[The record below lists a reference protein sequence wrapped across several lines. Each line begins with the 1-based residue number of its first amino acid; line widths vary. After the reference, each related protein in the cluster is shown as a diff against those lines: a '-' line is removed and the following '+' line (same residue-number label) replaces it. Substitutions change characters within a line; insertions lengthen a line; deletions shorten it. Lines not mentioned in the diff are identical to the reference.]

1 MVTETRPTPEVGN
14 HTGSAS
20 HRHGLIGAILDIAV
34 RFRWAVIVLTVFAA
48 IYGAMNLLRLPIDAV
63 PDITN
68 TQVQINTSASALSP
82 SQVETQVT
90 FPIET
95 GLAGIEGLEMTR
107 SISRNGFSQV
117 TAIFEEG
124 TDIYFARQQVNERL
138 APIGASL
145 PEGAEPTMGPIS
157 TGLGEVLM
165 YTIEYEYPGGRDA
178 PKGGRTGWQPDG
190 SFITERG
197 ERLDTEV
204 AKAAYLRTVQDWVV
218 APLMRSIDGVA
229 GVDSI
234 GGYEKQFLV
243 QPDPARLTGYGL
255 SFDTLIDALE
265 AANLAEGA
273 NFVDRAGEALLVRVD
288 ARLGGTQ
295 DIEQAVVATR
305 EGVPI
310 RIGDVASVRIGGDL
324 RTGAASLNG
333 EEAVVGTVLMRSGE
347 NSRTVAAASAERLEE
362 VRASLPAGVVAEI
375 VYNRSSL
382 VDATI
387 ATVEKNLLEG
397 ALLVIAVLFLMLGN
411 IRAAIIAA
419 LVIPVSMLMA
429 AVGMN
434 RLGVSGN
441 LMSLGALDFGLI
453 VDGAVIIVENSVAR
467 LAARQHHEGRLL
479 SLGERL
485 TETRLAAQEMIRPTV
500 YGQAIILLVY
510 APLLTFTG
518 VEGKTFSPMAITVML
533 ALASAF
539 VLSLTFVPAMI
550 AVLLNRKLTEKD
562 VKPVRIAKERYG
574 PALRRAIAR
583 PWPVIGAGA
592 GMFAVAALMFT
603 FLGSE
608 FTPQLD
614 ERDIAVQSL
623 RIPST
628 SLERSLAMQRQV
640 EDKLEAFPQV
650 ELVFSRTG
658 TAEVASDPMPPN
670 ASDAYVI
677 LKPREEWPD
686 PDLSKDELVA
696 EMEESLSGL
705 VGNLYEFSQPIE
717 LRFNELIAGV
727 RGDVAVKL
735 YGDDLTAL
743 TRSAGEVA
751 GVLRGVEGAA
761 DVKVQQ
767 VTGFPT
773 LDIAFDRPTIARYGL
788 TVEEVAQSV
797 AIALGGRPAG
807 LVFEG
812 DRRFDVV
819 VRLADATRDDFDQ
832 LGALPIVLENGVT
845 VPLRTLA
852 DFQVVDG
859 LAEVRREQGRRLVIV
874 SANVRERDLGS
885 FVEEARAG
893 VSENVNLP
901 AASFIEWGG
910 QYQNLQAAQARL
922 GLVVPVCFAL
932 VLLLLFMA
940 LGGWVPALAVFSAIP
955 MALAGGVFAL
965 ALRGMPFSVS
975 AAVGFIALSGVAVLN
990 GLVMMTAIR
999 QRLDKGMSLDDA
1011 ICDGALA
1018 RLRPVLMTALV
1029 ASLGF
1034 VPMAIATGTGAEV
1047 QRPLATVVIGGLI
1060 TATALTLFVLPAIA
1074 RLVLRENGQDVG
1086 WREKWRAMLR
1096 LNLTRDERR
1105 EYPTGE
1111 I

>member
-1 MVTETRPTPEVGN
+1 MAIDQT
-14 HTGSAS
+14 SS
-20 HRHGLIGAILDIAV
+20 HSDENSHHHGLIGMILDVAV
-34 RFRWAVIVLTVFAA
+34 RFRWAIIVLTIFAA
-48 IYGAMNLLRLPIDAV
+48 IYGAFNLLRLPIDAV

-68 TQVQINTSASALSP
+68 TQVQINTSAAALSP

-165 YTIEYEYPGGRDA
+165 YTIEYEHPGG
-178 PKGGRTGWQPDG
+178 KGATTGGQTGWQRDG

-197 ERLDTEV
+197 DRLESEV

-234 GGYEKQFLV
+234 GGFEKQFLV

-255 SFDTLIDALE
+255 SFDSLINALE
-265 AANLAEGA
+265 AANLAAGA
-273 NFVDRAGEALLVRVD
+273 NFVDRADEALLVRVD
-288 ARLGGTQ
+288 ARLGGIA
-295 DIEQAVVATR
+295 DIEEAVVATR

-310 RIGDVASVRIGGDL
+310 RIGDVANVEIGGDL

-347 NSRTVAAASAERLEE
+347 NSRTVSAQAADRLEE
-362 VRASLPAGVVAEI
+362 VRASLPDGVVAEI

-387 ATVEKNLLEG
+387 ATVEKNLVEG
-397 ALLVIAVLFLMLGN
+397 ALLVIAVLFLLLGN

-419 LVIPVSMLMA
+419 LVIPISMLMA
-429 AVGMN
+429 AIGMN

-467 LAARQHHEGRLL
+467 LATRQHREGRLL

-485 TETRLAAQEMIRPTV
+485 TETRLAAQEMIKPTV

-550 AVLLNRKLTEKD
+550 AVLLNKKLTEKE
-562 VKPVRIAKERYG
+562 VKPIRMAKDRYG
-574 PALRRAIAR
+574 PAIRKTIAR

-592 GMFAVAALMFT
+592 GLFAVAAIMFG

-628 SLERSLAMQRQV
+628 SLERSLAMQRRV
-640 EDKLEAFPQV
+640 EDRLEEFPQV

-686 PDLSKDELVA
+686 PDLPKDELVG
-696 EMEESLSGL
+696 EMESALGGL

-743 TRSAGEVA
+743 TEAAGDVA

-788 TVEEVAQSV
+788 TVEDVAQSV

-852 DFQVVDG
+852 DFEVVDG

-885 FVEEARAG
+885 FVEEAQEG
-893 VSENVNLP
+893 VSAQVDLP
-901 AASFIEWGG
+901 PASFIEWGG
-910 QYQNLQAAQARL
+910 QYQNLQEAQARL
-922 GLVVPVCFAL
+922 AIVVPICFAV
-932 VLLLLFMA
+932 VLLLLYMA

-965 ALRGMPFSVS
+965 VLRGMPFSVS

-999 QRLDKGMSLDDA
+999 QRLESGMPLDDA
-1011 ICDGALA
+1011 IADGALA

-1034 VPMAIATGTGAEV
+1034 VPMALATGTGAEV

-1074 RLVLRENGQDVG
+1074 RLVLHSSDDERS
-1086 WREKWRAMLR
+1086 WREKWWDRLR
-1096 LNLTRDERR
+1096 RNVTSDEER
-1105 EYPTGE
+1105 ELKD
-1111 I
+1111 IA

>member
-1 MVTETRPTPEVGN
+1 MAIDQTSSHSDE
-14 HTGSAS
+14 GS
-20 HRHGLIGAILDIAV
+20 HHHGLIGMILDVAV
-34 RFRWAVIVLTVFAA
+34 RFRWAIIVLTIFAA
-48 IYGAMNLLRLPIDAV
+48 IYGAFNLLRLPIDAV

-68 TQVQINTSASALSP
+68 TQVQINTSAAALSP

-165 YTIEYEYPGGRDA
+165 YTIEYEHPGG
-178 PKGGRTGWQPDG
+178 KGATTGGQTGWQRDG

-197 ERLDTEV
+197 DRLESEV

-234 GGYEKQFLV
+234 GGFEKQFLV

-255 SFDTLIDALE
+255 SFDSLINALE
-265 AANLAEGA
+265 AANLAAGA
-273 NFVDRAGEALLVRVD
+273 NFVDRADEALLVRVD
-288 ARLGGTQ
+288 ARLGGIA
-295 DIEQAVVATR
+295 DIEEAVVATR

-310 RIGDVASVRIGGDL
+310 RIGDVANVEIGGDL

-347 NSRTVAAASAERLEE
+347 NSRTVSAQAADRLEE
-362 VRASLPAGVVAEI
+362 VRASLPDGVVAEI

-387 ATVEKNLLEG
+387 ATVEKNLVEG
-397 ALLVIAVLFLMLGN
+397 ALLVIAVLFLLLGN

-419 LVIPVSMLMA
+419 LVIPISMLMA
-429 AVGMN
+429 AIGMN

-467 LAARQHHEGRLL
+467 LATRQHREGRLL

-485 TETRLAAQEMIRPTV
+485 TETRLAAQEMIKPTV

-550 AVLLNRKLTEKD
+550 AVLLNKKLTEKE
-562 VKPVRIAKERYG
+562 VKPIRMAKDRYG
-574 PALRRAIAR
+574 PAIRKTIAR

-592 GMFAVAALMFT
+592 GLFAVAAIMFG

-628 SLERSLAMQRQV
+628 SLERSLAMQRRV
-640 EDKLEAFPQV
+640 EDRLEEFPQV

-686 PDLSKDELVA
+686 PDLPKDELVG
-696 EMEESLSGL
+696 EMESALGGL

-743 TRSAGEVA
+743 TEAAGDVA
-751 GVLRGVEGAA
+751 GVLRAVEGAA

-788 TVEEVAQSV
+788 TVEDVAQSV

-852 DFQVVDG
+852 DFEVVDG

-885 FVEEARAG
+885 FVEEAQEG
-893 VSENVNLP
+893 VSAQVDLP
-901 AASFIEWGG
+901 PASFIEWGG
-910 QYQNLQAAQARL
+910 QYQNLQEAQARL
-922 GLVVPVCFAL
+922 AIVVPICFAV
-932 VLLLLFMA
+932 VLLLLYMA

-965 ALRGMPFSVS
+965 VLRGMPFSVS

-999 QRLDKGMSLDDA
+999 QRLESGMPLDEA
-1011 ICDGALA
+1011 IADGALA

-1034 VPMAIATGTGAEV
+1034 VPMALATGTGAEV

-1074 RLVLRENGQDVG
+1074 RLVLHRSDDGRS
-1086 WREKWRAMLR
+1086 WREKWWDRPR
-1096 LNLTRDERR
+1096 RNVTSDE
-1105 EYPTGE
+1105 EAE
-1111 I
+1111 LKDIA

>member
-1 MVTETRPTPEVGN
+1 MAIDQTTASSPMSSDEG
-14 HTGSAS
+14 S
-20 HRHGLIGAILDIAV
+20 HRHGPIGVILDVAV
-34 RFRWAVIVLTVFAA
+34 RFRWAIIVLTVFAA
-48 IYGAMNLLRLPIDAV
+48 IYGAFNLVRLPIDAV

-68 TQVQINTSASALSP
+68 TQVQINTSAAALSP

-124 TDIYFARQQVNERL
+124 TDLYFARQQVNERL

-165 YTIEYEYPGGRDA
+165 YTIEYEHPGGKGA
-178 PKGGRTGWQPDG
+178 TTGGRTGWQSDG

-197 ERLDTEV
+197 DRLESEV

-234 GGYEKQFLV
+234 GGFEKQFLV

-255 SFDTLIDALE
+255 SFDSLIDALE
-265 AANLAEGA
+265 AANLAAGA
-273 NFVDRAGEALLVRVD
+273 NFVDRADEALLVRVD
-288 ARLGGTQ
+288 ARLGSIA
-295 DIEQAVVATR
+295 DIEEAVIATR

-310 RIGDVASVRIGGDL
+310 RIGDVADVEIGGDL

-333 EEAVVGTVLMRSGE
+333 EEAVVGTVLMRAGE
-347 NSRTVAAASAERLEE
+347 NSRTVAAGAAERLDE
-362 VRASLPAGVVAEI
+362 VRASLPDGVVAEI

-387 ATVEKNLLEG
+387 STVEKNLLEG
-397 ALLVIAVLFLMLGN
+397 ALLVIAVLFVLLGN
-411 IRAAIIAA
+411 IRAAIITA

-467 LAARQHHEGRLL
+467 LAARQHREGRLL
-479 SLGERL
+479 TLGERL
-485 TETRLAAQEMIRPTV
+485 TETRLAAQEMIKPTV
-500 YGQAIILLVY
+500 YGQAIIFLVF

-518 VEGKTFSPMAITVML
+518 VEGKTFSPMAITMML

-550 AVLLNRKLTEKD
+550 AVLLNKKLTEKE
-562 VKPVRIAKERYG
+562 VKPIRWTKERYG
-574 PALRRAIAR
+574 PAVRKAIAR
-583 PWPVIGAGA
+583 PWPMIGAGVGIFTA
-592 GMFAVAALMFT
+592 AVFVFG

-628 SLERSLAMQRQV
+628 SLERSLAMQRRV
-640 EDKLEAFPQV
+640 EDRLEEFPQV
-650 ELVFSRTG
+650 DLVFSRTG

-677 LKPREEWPD
+677 LKPRDEWPD
-686 PDLSKDELVA
+686 PDLSKDELVE
-696 EMEESLSGL
+696 EMETALGGL
-705 VGNLYEFSQPIE
+705 IGNLYEFSQPIE

-743 TRSAGEVA
+743 TETAGEVA

-819 VRLADATRDDFDQ
+819 VRLEDATRDDFDQ
-832 LGALPIVLENGVT
+832 LGALPIVLDNGVT

-885 FVEEARAG
+885 FVEEAQEG
-893 VSENVNLP
+893 VSTEVDLP
-901 AASFIEWGG
+901 PASFIEWGG

-922 GLVVPVCFAL
+922 AIVVPVCFAL

-965 ALRGMPFSVS
+965 ALRGLPFSVS

-999 QRLDKGMSLDDA
+999 QRLDSGMPLDEA
-1011 ICDGALA
+1011 IADGALA

-1074 RLVLRENGQDVG
+1074 RLVLHRSDDERS
-1086 WREKWRAMLR
+1086 WREKWWDRLR
-1096 LNLTRDERR
+1096 RNVTRDEQR
-1105 EYPTGE
+1105 ELGE
-1111 I
+1111 IT

>member
-1 MVTETRPTPEVGN
+1 MAIDQTTASSPMSSDEG
-14 HTGSAS
+14 S
-20 HRHGLIGAILDIAV
+20 HRHGPIGVILDVAV
-34 RFRWAVIVLTVFAA
+34 RFRWAIIVLTVFAA
-48 IYGAMNLLRLPIDAV
+48 IYGAFNLVRLPIDAV

-68 TQVQINTSASALSP
+68 TQVQLNTSAAALSP

-124 TDIYFARQQVNERL
+124 TDLYFARQQVNERL

-165 YTIEYEYPGGRDA
+165 YTIEYEHPGGKGA
-178 PKGGRTGWQPDG
+178 TTGGRTGWQSDG

-197 ERLDTEV
+197 DRLESEV

-234 GGYEKQFLV
+234 GGFEKQFLV

-255 SFDTLIDALE
+255 SFDSLIDALE
-265 AANLAEGA
+265 AANLAAGA
-273 NFVDRAGEALLVRVD
+273 NFVDRADEALLVRVD
-288 ARLGGTQ
+288 ARLGSIA
-295 DIEQAVVATR
+295 DIEEAVIATR

-310 RIGDVASVRIGGDL
+310 RIGDVADVEIGGDL

-333 EEAVVGTVLMRSGE
+333 EEAVVGTVLMRAGE
-347 NSRTVAAASAERLEE
+347 NSRTVAAGAAERLEE
-362 VRASLPAGVVAEI
+362 VRASLPDGVVAEI

-387 ATVEKNLLEG
+387 STVEKNLLEG
-397 ALLVIAVLFLMLGN
+397 ALLVIAVLFLLLGN
-411 IRAAIIAA
+411 IRAAIITA

-467 LAARQHHEGRLL
+467 LAARQHREGRLL
-479 SLGERL
+479 TLGERL
-485 TETRLAAQEMIRPTV
+485 TETRLAAQEMIKPTV
-500 YGQAIILLVY
+500 YGQAIIFLVF

-518 VEGKTFSPMAITVML
+518 VEGKTFSPMAITMML

-550 AVLLNRKLTEKD
+550 AVLLNKKLTEKE
-562 VKPVRIAKERYG
+562 VKPIRWAKERYG
-574 PALRRAIAR
+574 PAVRKVIAR
-583 PWPVIGAGA
+583 PWPMIGAGV
-592 GMFAVAALMFT
+592 GLFTVAVFVFG

-628 SLERSLAMQRQV
+628 SLERSLAMQRRV
-640 EDKLEAFPQV
+640 EDRLEEFPQV
-650 ELVFSRTG
+650 DLVFSRTG

-677 LKPREEWPD
+677 LKPRDEWPD
-686 PDLSKDELVA
+686 PDLPKDELVG
-696 EMEESLSGL
+696 EMESALGGL
-705 VGNLYEFSQPIE
+705 IGNLYEFSQPIE

-743 TRSAGEVA
+743 TEAAGEVA
-751 GVLRGVEGAA
+751 GVLGGVEGAA

-819 VRLADATRDDFDQ
+819 VRLEDATRDDFDQ

-885 FVEEARAG
+885 FVEEAQEGVAAG
-893 VSENVNLP
+893 VDMP
-901 AASFIEWGG
+901 PASFIEWGG

-922 GLVVPVCFAL
+922 AIVVPVCFAL

-965 ALRGMPFSVS
+965 ALRGLPFSVS

-999 QRLDKGMSLDDA
+999 QRLDSGMPLDEA
-1011 ICDGALA
+1011 IADGALA

-1074 RLVLRENGQDVG
+1074 RLVLDDGKEKRSWRQRWWDRLRRNVTPEERKELRDV
-1086 WREKWRAMLR
+1086 
-1096 LNLTRDERR
+1096 T
-1105 EYPTGE
+1105 
-1111 I
+1111 

>member
-1 MVTETRPTPEVGN
+1 MSSDEG
-14 HTGSAS
+14 S
-20 HRHGLIGAILDIAV
+20 HRHGPIGVILDIAV
-34 RFRWAVIVLTVFAA
+34 RFRWAIIVLTVFAA
-48 IYGAMNLLRLPIDAV
+48 IYGAFNLVRLPIDAV

-68 TQVQINTSASALSP
+68 TQVQINTSAAALSP

-124 TDIYFARQQVNERL
+124 TDLYFARQQVNERL

-165 YTIEYEYPGGRDA
+165 YTIEYEYPGGRGA
-178 PKGGRTGWQPDG
+178 STGGRTGWQSDG

-197 ERLDTEV
+197 DRLESEV

-234 GGYEKQFLV
+234 GGFEKQFLV

-255 SFDTLIDALE
+255 SFDSLIDALE
-265 AANLAEGA
+265 AANLAAGA
-273 NFVDRAGEALLVRVD
+273 NFVDRADEALLVRVD
-288 ARLGGTQ
+288 ARLGSIA
-295 DIEQAVVATR
+295 DIEEAVIATR

-310 RIGDVASVRIGGDL
+310 RIGDVADVEIGGDL

-333 EEAVVGTVLMRSGE
+333 EEAVVGTVLMRAGE
-347 NSRTVAAASAERLEE
+347 NSRTVAAGAAERLEE
-362 VRASLPAGVVAEI
+362 VRASLPDGVVAEI
-375 VYNRSSL
+375 VYNRSAL

-387 ATVEKNLLEG
+387 STVEKNLLEG
-397 ALLVIAVLFLMLGN
+397 ALLVIAVLFLLLGN
-411 IRAAIIAA
+411 IRAAIITA

-429 AVGMN
+429 AIGMN

-467 LAARQHHEGRLL
+467 LSARQHREGRLL
-479 SLGERL
+479 TLGERL
-485 TETRLAAQEMIRPTV
+485 TETRLAAQEMIKPTV
-500 YGQAIILLVY
+500 YGQAIIFLVF

-518 VEGKTFSPMAITVML
+518 VEGKTFSPMAITMML

-550 AVLLNRKLTEKD
+550 AVLLNKKLTEKE
-562 VKPVRIAKERYG
+562 VKPIRMAKERYG
-574 PALRRAIAR
+574 PAVRKAIAR
-583 PWPVIGAGA
+583 PWPMIGTGV
-592 GMFAVAALMFT
+592 GIFAVAAVMFT

-614 ERDIAVQSL
+614 ERDLAVQSL

-628 SLERSLAMQRQV
+628 SLERSVAMQRKV
-640 EDKLEAFPQV
+640 EDRLEEFPQV

-677 LKPREEWPD
+677 LKPRDEWPD
-686 PDLSKDELVA
+686 PDLPKDELVG
-696 EMEESLSGL
+696 EMESALGGL
-705 VGNLYEFSQPIE
+705 IGNLYEFSQPIE

-743 TRSAGEVA
+743 TEAAGEVA

-819 VRLADATRDDFDQ
+819 VRLEDATRDDFDQ

-885 FVEEARAG
+885 FVEEAQEGVAAG
-893 VSENVNLP
+893 VDMP
-901 AASFIEWGG
+901 PASFIEWGG

-922 GLVVPVCFAL
+922 AIVVPVCFAL

-940 LGGWVPALAVFSAIP
+940 LGGWVSALAVFSAIP

-965 ALRGMPFSVS
+965 ALRGLPFSVS

-999 QRLDKGMSLDDA
+999 QRLDSGMPLDEA
-1011 ICDGALA
+1011 IADGALA

-1074 RLVLRENGQDVG
+1074 RLVLHRSDDERS
-1086 WREKWRAMLR
+1086 WREKWWDRLR
-1096 LNLTRDERR
+1096 RNVTRDEQR
-1105 EYPTGE
+1105 ELGE
-1111 I
+1111 IT

>member
-1 MVTETRPTPEVGN
+1 MAIDQTSSHSDE
-14 HTGSAS
+14 GS
-20 HRHGLIGAILDIAV
+20 HHHGLIGMILDVAV
-34 RFRWAVIVLTVFAA
+34 RFRWAIIVLTIFAA
-48 IYGAMNLLRLPIDAV
+48 IYGAFNLLRLPIDAV

-68 TQVQINTSASALSP
+68 TQVQINTSAAALSP

-165 YTIEYEYPGGRDA
+165 YTIEYEHPGG
-178 PKGGRTGWQPDG
+178 KGATTGGQTGWQRDG

-197 ERLDTEV
+197 DRLESEV

-234 GGYEKQFLV
+234 GGFEKQFLV

-255 SFDTLIDALE
+255 SFDSLINALE
-265 AANLAEGA
+265 AANLAAGA
-273 NFVDRAGEALLVRVD
+273 NFVDRADEALLVRVD
-288 ARLGGTQ
+288 ARLGGIA
-295 DIEQAVVATR
+295 DIEEAVVATR

-310 RIGDVASVRIGGDL
+310 RIGDVANVEIGGDL

-333 EEAVVGTVLMRSGE
+333 DEAVVGTVLMRSGE
-347 NSRTVAAASAERLEE
+347 NSRTVSAQAADRLEE
-362 VRASLPAGVVAEI
+362 VRASLPDGVVAEI

-387 ATVEKNLLEG
+387 ATVEKNLVEG
-397 ALLVIAVLFLMLGN
+397 ALLVIAVLFLLLGN

-419 LVIPVSMLMA
+419 LVIPISMLMA
-429 AVGMN
+429 AIGMN

-467 LAARQHHEGRLL
+467 LAARQHREGRLL

-485 TETRLAAQEMIRPTV
+485 TETRLAAQEMIKPTV

-550 AVLLNRKLTEKD
+550 AVLLNKKLTEKE
-562 VKPVRIAKERYG
+562 VKPIRMAKGRYG
-574 PALRRAIAR
+574 PAIRKTIAR

-592 GMFAVAALMFT
+592 GLFAVAAIMFG

-628 SLERSLAMQRQV
+628 SLERSLAMQRRV
-640 EDKLEAFPQV
+640 EDRLEEFPQV

-686 PDLSKDELVA
+686 PDLPKDELVG
-696 EMEESLSGL
+696 EMESALGGL

-743 TRSAGEVA
+743 TEAAGDVA
-751 GVLRGVEGAA
+751 GVLRAVEGAA

-788 TVEEVAQSV
+788 TVEDVAQSV

-852 DFQVVDG
+852 DFEVVDG

-885 FVEEARAG
+885 FVEEAQEG
-893 VSENVNLP
+893 VSAQVDLP
-901 AASFIEWGG
+901 PASFIEWGG
-910 QYQNLQAAQARL
+910 QYQNLQEAQARL
-922 GLVVPVCFAL
+922 AIVVPICFAV
-932 VLLLLFMA
+932 VLLLLYMA

-965 ALRGMPFSVS
+965 VLRGMPFSVS

-999 QRLDKGMSLDDA
+999 QRLESGMPLDEA
-1011 ICDGALA
+1011 IADGALA

-1034 VPMAIATGTGAEV
+1034 VPMALATGTGAEV

-1074 RLVLRENGQDVG
+1074 RLVLHRSDDGRS
-1086 WREKWRAMLR
+1086 WREKWWDRPR
-1096 LNLTRDERR
+1096 RNVTSDE
-1105 EYPTGE
+1105 EAE
-1111 I
+1111 LKDIA

>member
-1 MVTETRPTPEVGN
+1 MAIDQTTASSPMSSDEG
-14 HTGSAS
+14 S
-20 HRHGLIGAILDIAV
+20 HRHGPIGVILDVAV
-34 RFRWAVIVLTVFAA
+34 RFRWAIIVLTVFAA
-48 IYGAMNLLRLPIDAV
+48 IYGAFNLVRLPIDAV

-68 TQVQINTSASALSP
+68 TQVQINTSAAALSP

-124 TDIYFARQQVNERL
+124 TDLYFARQQVNERL

-165 YTIEYEYPGGRDA
+165 YTIEYEHPGGKGA
-178 PKGGRTGWQPDG
+178 TTGGRTGWQSDG

-197 ERLDTEV
+197 DRLESEV

-234 GGYEKQFLV
+234 GGFEKQFLV

-255 SFDTLIDALE
+255 SFDSLIDALE
-265 AANLAEGA
+265 AANLAAGA
-273 NFVDRAGEALLVRVD
+273 NFVDRADEALLVRVD
-288 ARLGGTQ
+288 ARLGSIA
-295 DIEQAVVATR
+295 DIEEAVIATR

-310 RIGDVASVRIGGDL
+310 RIGDVADVEIGGDL

-333 EEAVVGTVLMRSGE
+333 EEAVVGTVLMRAGE
-347 NSRTVAAASAERLEE
+347 NSRTVAAGAAERLDE
-362 VRASLPAGVVAEI
+362 VRASLPDGVVAEI

-387 ATVEKNLLEG
+387 STVEKNLLEG
-397 ALLVIAVLFLMLGN
+397 ALLVIAVLFLLLGN
-411 IRAAIIAA
+411 IRAAIITA

-467 LAARQHHEGRLL
+467 LAARQHREGRLL
-479 SLGERL
+479 TLGERL
-485 TETRLAAQEMIRPTV
+485 TETRLAAQEMIKPTV
-500 YGQAIILLVY
+500 YGQAIIFLVF

-518 VEGKTFSPMAITVML
+518 VEGKTFSPMAITMML

-550 AVLLNRKLTEKD
+550 AVLLNKKLTEKE
-562 VKPVRIAKERYG
+562 VKPIRWTKERYG
-574 PALRRAIAR
+574 PAVRKAIAR
-583 PWPVIGAGA
+583 PWPMIGAGV
-592 GMFAVAALMFT
+592 GLFTVAVFVFG

-628 SLERSLAMQRQV
+628 SLERSLAMQRRV
-640 EDKLEAFPQV
+640 EDRLEEFPQV
-650 ELVFSRTG
+650 DLVFSRTG

-677 LKPREEWPD
+677 LKPRDEWPD
-686 PDLSKDELVA
+686 PDLPKDELVG
-696 EMEESLSGL
+696 EMESALGGL
-705 VGNLYEFSQPIE
+705 IGNLYEFSQPIE

-743 TRSAGEVA
+743 TESAGQVA
-751 GVLRGVEGAA
+751 SVLRGVEGAA

-773 LDIAFDRPTIARYGL
+773 MDIAFDRPTIARYGL
-788 TVEEVAQSV
+788 TVEDVAQSV

-819 VRLADATRDDFDQ
+819 VRLEDATRDDFDQ

-885 FVEEARAG
+885 FVEEAQEG
-893 VSENVNLP
+893 VSAQVDMP
-901 AASFIEWGG
+901 PASFIEWGG

-922 GLVVPVCFAL
+922 AIVVPVCFAL

-965 ALRGMPFSVS
+965 ALRGLPFSVS

-999 QRLDKGMSLDDA
+999 QRLDSGMPLDEA
-1011 ICDGALA
+1011 VADGALA

-1074 RLVLRENGQDVG
+1074 RLVLDDGKEKRSWRQRWWDRLRRNVTPEERKELRDV
-1086 WREKWRAMLR
+1086 
-1096 LNLTRDERR
+1096 T
-1105 EYPTGE
+1105 
-1111 I
+1111 

>member
-1 MVTETRPTPEVGN
+1 MAIDQT
-14 HTGSAS
+14 SS
-20 HRHGLIGAILDIAV
+20 HSDENSHHHGLIGMILDVAV
-34 RFRWAVIVLTVFAA
+34 RFRWAIIVLTIFAA
-48 IYGAMNLLRLPIDAV
+48 IYGAFNLLRLPIDAV

-68 TQVQINTSASALSP
+68 TQVQINTSAAALSP

-165 YTIEYEYPGGRDA
+165 YTIEYEHPGGKGA
-178 PKGGRTGWQPDG
+178 TTGGRTGWQRDG

-197 ERLDTEV
+197 DRLESEV

-234 GGYEKQFLV
+234 GGFEKQFLV

-255 SFDTLIDALE
+255 SFDSLINALE
-265 AANLAEGA
+265 AANLAAGA
-273 NFVDRAGEALLVRVD
+273 NFVDRADEALLVRVD
-288 ARLGGTQ
+288 ARLGGIA
-295 DIEQAVVATR
+295 DIEEAVVATR

-310 RIGDVASVRIGGDL
+310 RIGDVANVEIGGDL

-347 NSRTVAAASAERLEE
+347 NSRTVSAQAADRLEE
-362 VRASLPAGVVAEI
+362 VRASLPDGVVAEI

-387 ATVEKNLLEG
+387 ATVEKNLVEG
-397 ALLVIAVLFLMLGN
+397 ALLVIAVLFLLLGN

-419 LVIPVSMLMA
+419 LVIPISMLMA
-429 AVGMN
+429 AIGMN

-467 LAARQHHEGRLL
+467 LATRQHREGRLL

-485 TETRLAAQEMIRPTV
+485 TETRLAAQEMIKATV

-550 AVLLNRKLTEKD
+550 AVLLNKKLTEKE
-562 VKPVRIAKERYG
+562 VKPIRMAKDRYG
-574 PALRRAIAR
+574 PAIRKTIAR

-592 GMFAVAALMFT
+592 GLFAVAAIMFG

-628 SLERSLAMQRQV
+628 SLERSLAMQRRV
-640 EDKLEAFPQV
+640 EDRLEEFPQV

-686 PDLSKDELVA
+686 PDLPKDELVG
-696 EMEESLSGL
+696 EMESALGGL

-743 TRSAGEVA
+743 TEAAGDVA

-788 TVEEVAQSV
+788 TVEDVAQSV

-852 DFQVVDG
+852 DFEVVDG

-885 FVEEARAG
+885 FVEEAQEG
-893 VSENVNLP
+893 VSAQVDLP
-901 AASFIEWGG
+901 PASFIEWGG
-910 QYQNLQAAQARL
+910 QYQNLQEAQARL
-922 GLVVPVCFAL
+922 AIVVPICFAV
-932 VLLLLFMA
+932 VLLLLYMA

-965 ALRGMPFSVS
+965 VLRGMPFSVS

-999 QRLDKGMSLDDA
+999 QRLESGMPLDDA
-1011 ICDGALA
+1011 IADGALA

-1034 VPMAIATGTGAEV
+1034 VPMALATGTGAEV

-1060 TATALTLFVLPAIA
+1060 TATALTLFVLPVIA
-1074 RLVLRENGQDVG
+1074 RLVLHSSDDERS
-1086 WREKWRAMLR
+1086 WREKWWDRLR
-1096 LNLTRDERR
+1096 RNVTSDEER
-1105 EYPTGE
+1105 ELKD
-1111 I
+1111 IA

>member
-1 MVTETRPTPEVGN
+1 MAIDQTSSHSDE
-14 HTGSAS
+14 GS
-20 HRHGLIGAILDIAV
+20 HHHGLIGMILDVAV
-34 RFRWAVIVLTVFAA
+34 RFRWAIIVLTIFAA
-48 IYGAMNLLRLPIDAV
+48 IYGAFNLLRLPIDAV

-68 TQVQINTSASALSP
+68 TQVQINTSAAALSP

-165 YTIEYEYPGGRDA
+165 YTIEYEHPGG
-178 PKGGRTGWQPDG
+178 KGATTGGQTGWQRDG

-197 ERLDTEV
+197 DRLESEV

-234 GGYEKQFLV
+234 GGFEKQFLV

-255 SFDTLIDALE
+255 SFDSLINALE
-265 AANLAEGA
+265 AANLAAGA
-273 NFVDRAGEALLVRVD
+273 NFVDRADEALLVRVD
-288 ARLGGTQ
+288 ARLGGIA
-295 DIEQAVVATR
+295 DIEEAVVATR

-310 RIGDVASVRIGGDL
+310 RIGDVANVEIGGDL

-333 EEAVVGTVLMRSGE
+333 EEAVVGNVLMRSGE
-347 NSRTVAAASAERLEE
+347 NSRTVSAQAADRLEE
-362 VRASLPAGVVAEI
+362 VRASLPDGVVAEI

-387 ATVEKNLLEG
+387 ATVEKNLVEG
-397 ALLVIAVLFLMLGN
+397 ALLVIAVLFLLLGN

-419 LVIPVSMLMA
+419 LVIPISMLMA
-429 AVGMN
+429 AIGMN

-467 LAARQHHEGRLL
+467 LAARQHREGRLL

-485 TETRLAAQEMIRPTV
+485 TETRLAAQEMIKPTV

-550 AVLLNRKLTEKD
+550 AVLLNKKLTEKE
-562 VKPVRIAKERYG
+562 VKPIRMAKGRYG
-574 PALRRAIAR
+574 PAIRKTIAR

-592 GMFAVAALMFT
+592 GLFAVAAIMFG

-628 SLERSLAMQRQV
+628 SLERSLAMQRRV
-640 EDKLEAFPQV
+640 EDRLEEFPQV

-686 PDLSKDELVA
+686 PDLPKDELVG
-696 EMEESLSGL
+696 EMESALGGL
-705 VGNLYEFSQPIE
+705 VGSLYEFSQPIE

-743 TRSAGEVA
+743 TEAAGDVA

-788 TVEEVAQSV
+788 TVEDVAQSV

-852 DFQVVDG
+852 DFEVVDG

-885 FVEEARAG
+885 FVEEAQEG
-893 VSENVNLP
+893 VSAQVDLP
-901 AASFIEWGG
+901 PASFIEWGG
-910 QYQNLQAAQARL
+910 QYQNLQEAQARL
-922 GLVVPVCFAL
+922 AIVVPLCFAV
-932 VLLLLFMA
+932 VLLLLYMA

-965 ALRGMPFSVS
+965 VLRGMPFSVS

-999 QRLDKGMSLDDA
+999 QRLESGMPLDEA
-1011 ICDGALA
+1011 IADGALA

-1034 VPMAIATGTGAEV
+1034 VPMALATGTGAEV

-1074 RLVLRENGQDVG
+1074 RLVLHRSDDGRS
-1086 WREKWRAMLR
+1086 WREKWWDRPR
-1096 LNLTRDERR
+1096 RNVTSDE
-1105 EYPTGE
+1105 EAE
-1111 I
+1111 LKDIA

>member
-1 MVTETRPTPEVGN
+1 MAIDQT
-14 HTGSAS
+14 SS
-20 HRHGLIGAILDIAV
+20 HSDENSHHHGLIGMILDVAV
-34 RFRWAVIVLTVFAA
+34 RFRWAIIVLTIFAA
-48 IYGAMNLLRLPIDAV
+48 IYGAFNLLRLPIDAV

-68 TQVQINTSASALSP
+68 TQVQINTSAAALSP

-165 YTIEYEYPGGRDA
+165 YTIEYEHPGG
-178 PKGGRTGWQPDG
+178 KGATTGGQTGWQRDG

-197 ERLDTEV
+197 DRLESEV

-234 GGYEKQFLV
+234 GGFEKQFLV

-255 SFDTLIDALE
+255 SFDSLINALE
-265 AANLAEGA
+265 AANLAAGA
-273 NFVDRAGEALLVRVD
+273 NFVDRADEALLVRVD
-288 ARLGGTQ
+288 ARLGGIA
-295 DIEQAVVATR
+295 DIEEAVVATR

-310 RIGDVASVRIGGDL
+310 RIGDVANVEIGGDL

-333 EEAVVGTVLMRSGE
+333 DEAVVGTVLMRSGE
-347 NSRTVAAASAERLEE
+347 NSRTVSAQAADRLEE
-362 VRASLPAGVVAEI
+362 VRASLPDGVVAEI

-387 ATVEKNLLEG
+387 ATVEKNLVEG
-397 ALLVIAVLFLMLGN
+397 ALLVIAVLFLLLGN

-419 LVIPVSMLMA
+419 LVIPISMLMA
-429 AVGMN
+429 AIGMN

-467 LAARQHHEGRLL
+467 LAARQHREGRLL

-485 TETRLAAQEMIRPTV
+485 TETRLAAQEMIKPTV

-550 AVLLNRKLTEKD
+550 AVLLNKKLTEKE
-562 VKPVRIAKERYG
+562 VKPIRMAKDRYG
-574 PALRRAIAR
+574 PAIRKTIAR

-592 GMFAVAALMFT
+592 GLFAVAAIMFG

-628 SLERSLAMQRQV
+628 SLERSLAMQRRV
-640 EDKLEAFPQV
+640 EDRLEEFPQV

-686 PDLSKDELVA
+686 PDLPKDELVG
-696 EMEESLSGL
+696 EMESALGGL

-743 TRSAGEVA
+743 TEAAGDVA
-751 GVLRGVEGAA
+751 GVLRAVEGAA

-788 TVEEVAQSV
+788 TVEDVAQSV

-852 DFQVVDG
+852 DFEVVDG

-885 FVEEARAG
+885 FVEEAQEG
-893 VSENVNLP
+893 VSAQVDLP
-901 AASFIEWGG
+901 PASFIEWGG
-910 QYQNLQAAQARL
+910 QYQNLQEAQARL
-922 GLVVPVCFAL
+922 AIVVPICFAV
-932 VLLLLFMA
+932 VLLLLYMA

-965 ALRGMPFSVS
+965 VLRGMPFSVS

-999 QRLDKGMSLDDA
+999 QRLESGMPLDEA
-1011 ICDGALA
+1011 IADGALA

-1034 VPMAIATGTGAEV
+1034 VPMALATGTGAEV

-1074 RLVLRENGQDVG
+1074 RLVLHRSDDGRS
-1086 WREKWRAMLR
+1086 WREKWWDRPR
-1096 LNLTRDERR
+1096 RNVTSDE
-1105 EYPTGE
+1105 EAE
-1111 I
+1111 LKDIA

>member
-1 MVTETRPTPEVGN
+1 MAIDQT
-14 HTGSAS
+14 SS
-20 HRHGLIGAILDIAV
+20 HSDENSHHHGLIGMILDVAV
-34 RFRWAVIVLTVFAA
+34 RFRWAIIVLTIFAA
-48 IYGAMNLLRLPIDAV
+48 IYGAFNLLRLPIDAV

-68 TQVQINTSASALSP
+68 TQVQINTSAAALSP

-165 YTIEYEYPGGRDA
+165 YTIEYEHPGGKGA
-178 PKGGRTGWQPDG
+178 TTGGRTGWQRDG

-197 ERLDTEV
+197 DRLESEV

-234 GGYEKQFLV
+234 GGFEKQFLV

-255 SFDTLIDALE
+255 SFDSLINALE
-265 AANLAEGA
+265 AANLAAGA
-273 NFVDRAGEALLVRVD
+273 NFVDRADEALLVRVD
-288 ARLGGTQ
+288 ARLGGIA
-295 DIEQAVVATR
+295 DIEEAVVATR

-310 RIGDVASVRIGGDL
+310 RIGDVANVEIGGDL

-333 EEAVVGTVLMRSGE
+333 DEAVVGTVLMRSGE
-347 NSRTVAAASAERLEE
+347 NSRTVSAQAADRLEE
-362 VRASLPAGVVAEI
+362 VRASLPDGVVAEI

-387 ATVEKNLLEG
+387 ATVEKNLVEG
-397 ALLVIAVLFLMLGN
+397 ALLVIAVLFLLLGN

-419 LVIPVSMLMA
+419 LVIPISMLMA
-429 AVGMN
+429 AIGMN

-467 LAARQHHEGRLL
+467 LATRQHREGRLL

-485 TETRLAAQEMIRPTV
+485 TETRLAAQEMIKPTV

-550 AVLLNRKLTEKD
+550 AVLLNKKLTEKE
-562 VKPVRIAKERYG
+562 VKPIRMAKDRYG
-574 PALRRAIAR
+574 PAIRKTIAR

-592 GMFAVAALMFT
+592 GLFAVAAIMFG

-628 SLERSLAMQRQV
+628 SLERSLAMQRRV
-640 EDKLEAFPQV
+640 EDRLEEFPQV

-686 PDLSKDELVA
+686 PDLPKDELVG
-696 EMEESLSGL
+696 EMESALGGL

-743 TRSAGEVA
+743 TEAAGDVA

-788 TVEEVAQSV
+788 TVEDVAQSV

-852 DFQVVDG
+852 DFEVVDG

-885 FVEEARAG
+885 FVEEAQEG
-893 VSENVNLP
+893 VSAQVDLP
-901 AASFIEWGG
+901 PASFIEWGG
-910 QYQNLQAAQARL
+910 QYQNLQEAQARL
-922 GLVVPVCFAL
+922 AIVVPICFAV
-932 VLLLLFMA
+932 VLLLLYMA

-965 ALRGMPFSVS
+965 VLRGMPFSVS

-999 QRLDKGMSLDDA
+999 HRLESGMPLDDA
-1011 ICDGALA
+1011 IADGALA

-1034 VPMAIATGTGAEV
+1034 VPMALATGTGAEV

-1074 RLVLRENGQDVG
+1074 RLVLHSSDDERS
-1086 WREKWRAMLR
+1086 WREKWWDRLR
-1096 LNLTRDERR
+1096 RNVTSDEER
-1105 EYPTGE
+1105 ELKD
-1111 I
+1111 IA

>member
-1 MVTETRPTPEVGN
+1 MAIDQTTASSPMSSDEG
-14 HTGSAS
+14 S
-20 HRHGLIGAILDIAV
+20 HRHGPIGVILDIAV
-34 RFRWAVIVLTVFAA
+34 RFRWAIIVLTVFAA
-48 IYGAMNLLRLPIDAV
+48 IYGAFNLVRLPIDAV

-68 TQVQINTSASALSP
+68 TQVQINTSAAALSP

-124 TDIYFARQQVNERL
+124 TDLYFARQQVNERL

-165 YTIEYEYPGGRDA
+165 YTIEYEYPGGRGA
-178 PKGGRTGWQPDG
+178 STGGRTGWQSDG

-197 ERLDTEV
+197 DRLESEV

-234 GGYEKQFLV
+234 GGFEKQFLV

-255 SFDTLIDALE
+255 SFDSLIDALE
-265 AANLAEGA
+265 AANLAAGA
-273 NFVDRAGEALLVRVD
+273 NFVDRADEALLVRVD
-288 ARLGGTQ
+288 ARLGSIA
-295 DIEQAVVATR
+295 DIEEAVIATR

-310 RIGDVASVRIGGDL
+310 RIGDVADVEIGGDL

-333 EEAVVGTVLMRSGE
+333 EEAVVGTVLMRAGE
-347 NSRTVAAASAERLEE
+347 NSRTVAAGAAERLEE
-362 VRASLPAGVVAEI
+362 VRASLPDGVVAEI

-387 ATVEKNLLEG
+387 STVEKNLLEG
-397 ALLVIAVLFLMLGN
+397 ALLVIAVLFLLLGN
-411 IRAAIIAA
+411 IRAAIITA

-467 LAARQHHEGRLL
+467 LSARQHREGRLL
-479 SLGERL
+479 TLGERL
-485 TETRLAAQEMIRPTV
+485 TETRLAAQEMIKPTV
-500 YGQAIILLVY
+500 YGQAIIFLVF

-518 VEGKTFSPMAITVML
+518 VEGKTFSPMAITMML

-550 AVLLNRKLTEKD
+550 AVLLNKKLTEKE
-562 VKPVRIAKERYG
+562 VKPIRMAKERYS
-574 PALRRAIAR
+574 PAVRKAIAR
-583 PWPVIGAGA
+583 PWPMIGTGV
-592 GMFAVAALMFT
+592 GIFAVAAVMFT

-628 SLERSLAMQRQV
+628 SLERSVAMQRKV
-640 EDKLEAFPQV
+640 EDRLEEFPQV

-677 LKPREEWPD
+677 LKPRDEWPD
-686 PDLSKDELVA
+686 PDLPKDELVG
-696 EMEESLSGL
+696 EMESALGGL
-705 VGNLYEFSQPIE
+705 IGNLYEFSQPIE

-743 TRSAGEVA
+743 TEAAGEVA

-819 VRLADATRDDFDQ
+819 VRLEDATRDDFDQ

-885 FVEEARAG
+885 FVEEAQEG
-893 VSENVNLP
+893 VSTEVDLP
-901 AASFIEWGG
+901 PASFIEWGG

-922 GLVVPVCFAL
+922 AIVVPVCFAL

-965 ALRGMPFSVS
+965 ALRGLPFSVS

-999 QRLDKGMSLDDA
+999 QRLDSGMPLDEA
-1011 ICDGALA
+1011 IADGALA

-1074 RLVLRENGQDVG
+1074 RLVLHRSDDERS
-1086 WREKWRAMLR
+1086 WREKWWDRLR
-1096 LNLTRDERR
+1096 RNVTRDEQR
-1105 EYPTGE
+1105 ELGE
-1111 I
+1111 IT

>member
-1 MVTETRPTPEVGN
+1 MAIDQT
-14 HTGSAS
+14 SS
-20 HRHGLIGAILDIAV
+20 HSDENSHHHGLIGMILDVAV
-34 RFRWAVIVLTVFAA
+34 RFRWAIIVLTIFAA
-48 IYGAMNLLRLPIDAV
+48 IYGAFNLLRLPIDAV

-68 TQVQINTSASALSP
+68 TQVQINTSAAALSP

-165 YTIEYEYPGGRDA
+165 YTIEYEHPGGKGA
-178 PKGGRTGWQPDG
+178 TTGGRTGWQRDG

-197 ERLDTEV
+197 DRLESEV

-234 GGYEKQFLV
+234 GGFEKQFLV

-255 SFDTLIDALE
+255 SFDSLINALE
-265 AANLAEGA
+265 AANLAAGA
-273 NFVDRAGEALLVRVD
+273 NFVDRADEALLVRVD
-288 ARLGGTQ
+288 ARLGGIA
-295 DIEQAVVATR
+295 DIEEAVVATR

-310 RIGDVASVRIGGDL
+310 RIGDVANVEIGGDL

-333 EEAVVGTVLMRSGE
+333 DEAVVGTVLMRSGE
-347 NSRTVAAASAERLEE
+347 NSRTVSAQAADRLEE
-362 VRASLPAGVVAEI
+362 VRASLPDGVVAEI

-387 ATVEKNLLEG
+387 ATVEKNLVEG
-397 ALLVIAVLFLMLGN
+397 ALLVIAVLFLLLGN

-419 LVIPVSMLMA
+419 LVIPISMLMA
-429 AVGMN
+429 AIGMN
-434 RLGVSGN
+434 RRGVSGN

-467 LAARQHHEGRLL
+467 LAARQHREGRLL

-485 TETRLAAQEMIRPTV
+485 TETRLAAQEMIKPTV

-550 AVLLNRKLTEKD
+550 AVLLNKKLTEKE
-562 VKPVRIAKERYG
+562 VKPIRMAKGRYG
-574 PALRRAIAR
+574 PAIRKTIAR

-592 GMFAVAALMFT
+592 GLFAVAAIMFG

-628 SLERSLAMQRQV
+628 SLERSLAMQRRV
-640 EDKLEAFPQV
+640 EDRLEEFPQV

-686 PDLSKDELVA
+686 PDLPKDELVG
-696 EMEESLSGL
+696 EMESALGGL

-743 TRSAGEVA
+743 TEAAGDVA

-788 TVEEVAQSV
+788 TVEDVAQSV

-852 DFQVVDG
+852 DFEVVDG

-885 FVEEARAG
+885 FVEEAQEG
-893 VSENVNLP
+893 VSAQVDLP
-901 AASFIEWGG
+901 PASFIEWGG
-910 QYQNLQAAQARL
+910 QYQNLQEAQARL
-922 GLVVPVCFAL
+922 AIVVPICFAV
-932 VLLLLFMA
+932 VLLLLYMA

-965 ALRGMPFSVS
+965 VLRGMPFSVS

-999 QRLDKGMSLDDA
+999 QRLESGMPLDDA
-1011 ICDGALA
+1011 IADGALA

-1034 VPMAIATGTGAEV
+1034 VPMALATGTGAEV

-1074 RLVLRENGQDVG
+1074 RLVLHSSDDERS
-1086 WREKWRAMLR
+1086 WREKWWDRLR
-1096 LNLTRDERR
+1096 RNVTSDEER
-1105 EYPTGE
+1105 ELKD
-1111 I
+1111 IA

>member
-1 MVTETRPTPEVGN
+1 MAIDQT
-14 HTGSAS
+14 SS
-20 HRHGLIGAILDIAV
+20 HSDENSHHHGLIGMILDVAV
-34 RFRWAVIVLTVFAA
+34 RFRWAIIVLTIFAA
-48 IYGAMNLLRLPIDAV
+48 IYGAFNLLRLPIDAV

-68 TQVQINTSASALSP
+68 TQVQINTSAAALSP

-165 YTIEYEYPGGRDA
+165 YTIEYEHPGGKGA
-178 PKGGRTGWQPDG
+178 TTGGRTGWQRDG

-197 ERLDTEV
+197 DRLESEV

-234 GGYEKQFLV
+234 GGFEKQFLV

-255 SFDTLIDALE
+255 SFDSLINALE
-265 AANLAEGA
+265 AANLAAGA
-273 NFVDRAGEALLVRVD
+273 NFVDRADEALLVRVD
-288 ARLGGTQ
+288 ARLGGIA
-295 DIEQAVVATR
+295 DIEEAVVATR

-310 RIGDVASVRIGGDL
+310 RIGDVANVEIGGDL

-347 NSRTVAAASAERLEE
+347 NSRTVSAQAADRLEE
-362 VRASLPAGVVAEI
+362 VRASLPDGVVAEI

-387 ATVEKNLLEG
+387 ATVEKNLVEG
-397 ALLVIAVLFLMLGN
+397 ALLVIAVLFLLLGN

-419 LVIPVSMLMA
+419 LVIPISMLMA
-429 AVGMN
+429 AIGMN

-467 LAARQHHEGRLL
+467 LATRQHREGRLL

-485 TETRLAAQEMIRPTV
+485 TETRLAAQEMIKATV

-550 AVLLNRKLTEKD
+550 AVLLNKKLTEKE
-562 VKPVRIAKERYG
+562 VKPIRMAKGRYG
-574 PALRRAIAR
+574 PAIRKTIAR

-592 GMFAVAALMFT
+592 GLFAVAAIMFG

-628 SLERSLAMQRQV
+628 SLERSLAMQRRV
-640 EDKLEAFPQV
+640 EDRLEEFPQV

-686 PDLSKDELVA
+686 PDLPKDELVG
-696 EMEESLSGL
+696 EMESALGGL

-743 TRSAGEVA
+743 TEAAGDVA

-788 TVEEVAQSV
+788 TVEDVAQSV

-852 DFQVVDG
+852 DFEVVDG

-885 FVEEARAG
+885 FVEEAQEG
-893 VSENVNLP
+893 VSAQVDLP
-901 AASFIEWGG
+901 PASFIEWGG
-910 QYQNLQAAQARL
+910 QYQNLQEAQARL
-922 GLVVPVCFAL
+922 AIVVPICFAV
-932 VLLLLFMA
+932 VLLLLYMA

-965 ALRGMPFSVS
+965 VLRGMPFSVS

-999 QRLDKGMSLDDA
+999 QRLESGMPLDEA
-1011 ICDGALA
+1011 IADGALA

-1034 VPMAIATGTGAEV
+1034 VPMALATGTGAEV

-1074 RLVLRENGQDVG
+1074 RLVLHRSDDGRS
-1086 WREKWRAMLR
+1086 WREKWWDRPR
-1096 LNLTRDERR
+1096 RNVTSDE
-1105 EYPTGE
+1105 EAE
-1111 I
+1111 LKDIA

>member
-1 MVTETRPTPEVGN
+1 MGTETQSET
-14 HTGSAS
+14 AS
-20 HRHGLIGAILDIAV
+20 HRHGLIGAILDMAV
-34 RFRWAVIVLTVFAA
+34 RLRWAVIVLTAFAA
-48 IYGAMNLLRLPIDAV
+48 IYGSMNLLRLPIDAV

-68 TQVQINTSASALSP
+68 TQVQINTSAPALSP

-95 GLAGIEGLEMTR
+95 GLAGIDGLEMTR

-138 APIGASL
+138 APIGAAL

-165 YTIEYEYPGGRDA
+165 YTIEYEHPAGRGA
-178 PKGGRTGWQPDG
+178 TTGGRTGWQSDG

-204 AKAAYLRTVQDWVV
+204 AKATYLRTVQDWVV

-255 SFDTLIDALE
+255 SFNSMIEALE
-265 AANLAEGA
+265 AANVAEGA

-310 RIGDVASVRIGGDL
+310 RIRDVASVRIGGDL

-347 NSRTVAAASAERLEE
+347 NSRTVAAASAERLDE

-387 ATVEKNLLEG
+387 ATVEANLVEG

-419 LVIPVSMLMA
+419 LVIPISMLMA

-434 RLGVSGN
+434 KLGVSGN

-467 LAARQHHEGRLL
+467 LAARQHGEGRLL

-485 TETRLAAQEMIRPTV
+485 TETRAAAQEMIKPTV

-550 AVLLNRKLTEKD
+550 AVLLNRKLTEREA
-562 VKPVRIAKERYG
+562 KPVRVVKERYG
-574 PALRRAIAR
+574 PAVRRAIAR

-592 GMFAVAALMFT
+592 GLFAAAAIVFT

-628 SLERSLAMQRQV
+628 SLERSVAMQRQV
-640 EDKLEAFPQV
+640 ENRLESFPQV

-696 EMEESLSGL
+696 QMEESLSGL

-735 YGDDLTAL
+735 YGDDLNAL
-743 TRSAGEVA
+743 TRSAGDVA
-751 GVLRGVEGAA
+751 EVLRGVEGAA

-773 LDIAFDRPTIARYGL
+773 LDIAFDRPMIARYGL
-788 TVEEVAQSV
+788 TVEDVAQSV

-819 VRLADATRDDFDQ
+819 VRLEHSARNDFDQ
-832 LGALPIVLENGVT
+832 LGALPIVLDGGVT

-893 VSENVNLP
+893 VSASVELP
-901 AASFIEWGG
+901 PATFIEWGG
-910 QYQNLQAAQARL
+910 QYQNLQAAQERL
-922 GLVVPVCFAL
+922 ALVVPVCFAL

-955 MALAGGVFAL
+955 MALTGGVFAL

-999 QRLDKGMSLDDA
+999 QRLARGMALDHA
-1011 ICDGALA
+1011 IADGALA

-1034 VPMAIATGTGAEV
+1034 VPMALATGTGAEV

-1074 RLVLRENGQDVG
+1074 RLVLRQSG
-1086 WREKWRAMLR
+1086 
-1096 LNLTRDERR
+1096 DEAR
-1105 EYPTGE
+1105 
-1111 I
+1111 

>member
-1 MVTETRPTPEVGN
+1 MAIDRTTASSPMSSDEG
-14 HTGSAS
+14 S
-20 HRHGLIGAILDIAV
+20 HRHGPIGVILDVAV
-34 RFRWAVIVLTVFAA
+34 RFRWAIIVLTVFAA
-48 IYGAMNLLRLPIDAV
+48 IYGAFNLVRLPIDAV

-68 TQVQINTSASALSP
+68 TQVQINTSAAALSP

-124 TDIYFARQQVNERL
+124 TDLYFARQQVNERL

-165 YTIEYEYPGGRDA
+165 YTIEYEHPGGKGA
-178 PKGGRTGWQPDG
+178 TTGGRTGWQSDG

-197 ERLDTEV
+197 DRLESEV

-234 GGYEKQFLV
+234 GGFEKQFLV

-255 SFDTLIDALE
+255 SFDSLIDALE
-265 AANLAEGA
+265 AANLAAGA
-273 NFVDRAGEALLVRVD
+273 NFVDRADEALLVRVD
-288 ARLGGTQ
+288 ARLGSIA
-295 DIEQAVVATR
+295 DIEEAVIATR

-310 RIGDVASVRIGGDL
+310 RIGDVADVEIGGDL

-333 EEAVVGTVLMRSGE
+333 EEAVVGTVLMRAGE
-347 NSRTVAAASAERLEE
+347 NSRTVAAGAAERLEE
-362 VRASLPAGVVAEI
+362 VRASLPDGVVAEI

-387 ATVEKNLLEG
+387 STVEKNLLEG
-397 ALLVIAVLFLMLGN
+397 ALLVIAVLFLLLGN
-411 IRAAIIAA
+411 IRAAIITA

-467 LAARQHHEGRLL
+467 LAARQHREGRLL
-479 SLGERL
+479 TLGERL
-485 TETRLAAQEMIRPTV
+485 TETRLAAQEMIKPTV
-500 YGQAIILLVY
+500 YGQAIIFLVF

-518 VEGKTFSPMAITVML
+518 VEGKTFSPMAITMML

-550 AVLLNRKLTEKD
+550 AVLLNKKLTEKE
-562 VKPVRIAKERYG
+562 VKPIRWTKERYG
-574 PALRRAIAR
+574 PAVRKAIAR
-583 PWPVIGAGA
+583 PWPMIGAGV
-592 GMFAVAALMFT
+592 GLFTVAVFVFG

-628 SLERSLAMQRQV
+628 SLERSLAMQRRV
-640 EDKLEAFPQV
+640 EDRLEEFPQV
-650 ELVFSRTG
+650 DLVFSRTG

-677 LKPREEWPD
+677 LKPRDEWPD
-686 PDLSKDELVA
+686 PDLPKDELVG
-696 EMEESLSGL
+696 EMESALGGL
-705 VGNLYEFSQPIE
+705 IGNLYEFSQPIE

-743 TRSAGEVA
+743 TEAAGEVA

-819 VRLADATRDDFDQ
+819 VRLEDATRDDFDQ

-885 FVEEARAG
+885 FVEEAQERVSTG
-893 VSENVNLP
+893 VDMP
-901 AASFIEWGG
+901 PASFIEWGG
-910 QYQNLQAAQARL
+910 QYQNLQEAQARL
-922 GLVVPVCFAL
+922 TIVVPIAFAL

-965 ALRGMPFSVS
+965 ALRGLPFSVS

-999 QRLDKGMSLDDA
+999 QRLDSGMSLDEA
-1011 ICDGALA
+1011 IADGALA

-1074 RLVLRENGQDVG
+1074 RLVLDDGKEKRSWRQRWWDRLRRNVTPEERKELRDV
-1086 WREKWRAMLR
+1086 
-1096 LNLTRDERR
+1096 T
-1105 EYPTGE
+1105 
-1111 I
+1111 

>member
-1 MVTETRPTPEVGN
+1 M
-14 HTGSAS
+14 
-20 HRHGLIGAILDIAV
+20 IGMILDVAV
-34 RFRWAVIVLTVFAA
+34 RFRWAMIVLTVGAA
-48 IYGAMNLLRLPIDAV
+48 IWGTMNLLKLPIDAV

-68 TQVQINTSASALSP
+68 VQVQINTEAPALSP
-82 SQVETQVT
+82 AQVETQVT
-90 FPIET
+90 YPIET
-95 GLAGIEGLEMTR
+95 GLAGIEGLDFTR

-124 TDIYFARQQVNERL
+124 TDLYFARQQVNERL
-138 APIGASL
+138 APLTAAL
-145 PEGAEPTMGPIS
+145 PEGAEPIMGPIS

-165 YTIEYEYPGGRDA
+165 YTIEYEHPGGNGA
-178 PKGGRTGWQPDG
+178 PVGGTTGWQADG
-190 SFITERG
+190 SFVTERG
-197 ERLDTEV
+197 DRLDSDV
-204 AKAAYLRTVQDWVV
+204 AKAAYLRTVQDWIV
-218 APLMRSIDGVA
+218 APLMRSTPGVA

-234 GGYEKQFLV
+234 GGFEKKYLV
-243 QPDPARLTGYGL
+243 QPDPSRLTGYGL
-255 SFDTLIDALE
+255 SFDDLINALE

-273 NFVDRAGEALLVRVD
+273 NFVDRAGEALLARVD
-288 ARLGGTQ
+288 ARLGSIE

-310 RIGDVASVRIGGDL
+310 RIVDVATVSIGGEL

-333 EEAVVGTVLMRSGE
+333 DEAVVGTVLMRAGE
-347 NSRTVAAASAERLEE
+347 NSRTVSAQAAERLEE
-362 VRASLPAGVVAEI
+362 VRASLPDGVEAEI

-387 ATVEKNLLEG
+387 ATVEKNLVEG
-397 ALLVIAVLFLMLGN
+397 ALLVIVVLFLLLGN

-419 LVIPVSMLMA
+419 LVIPISMLMA
-429 AVGMN
+429 AIGMN

-467 LAARQHHEGRLL
+467 LAARQHSERRLL
-479 SLGERL
+479 TLGERL
-485 TETRLAAQEMIRPTV
+485 TETRLAAQEMIKPTV

-550 AVLLNRKLTEKD
+550 AVLLNKKLTEKE
-562 VKPVRIAKERYG
+562 VKPVRLAKERYG

-583 PWPVIGAGA
+583 PWPVIGVGA
-592 GMFAVAALMFT
+592 GLFAVAAFMFS

-614 ERDIAVQSL
+614 ERDLAVQAL

-628 SLERSLAMQRQV
+628 PLERSLEMQRKV
-640 EDKLEAFPQV
+640 ENRLEQFPQV
-650 ELVFSRTG
+650 ALVFSRTG
-658 TAEVASDPMPPN
+658 TAEVATDPMPPN

-677 LKPREEWPD
+677 LKPRDEWPD
-686 PDLSKDELVA
+686 PGLSKDDLVA
-696 EMEESLSGL
+696 EMESALGTL
-705 VGNLYEFSQPIE
+705 VGNAYEFSQPIE

-727 RGDVAVKL
+727 RGDLAVKL
-735 YGDDLTAL
+735 YGDDLTAM
-743 TRSAGEVA
+743 TGAANEVA
-751 GVLRGVEGAA
+751 GVLQGIEGAA

-788 TVEEVAQSV
+788 TVEDVAQSV

-819 VRLADATRDDFDQ
+819 VRLSNAARDDFDQ
-832 LGALPIVLENGVT
+832 LGALPILLPGGST
-845 VPLRTLA
+845 IPLRSVA
-852 DFQVVDG
+852 EFRVVDG

-885 FVEEARAG
+885 FVEDAQAQVGDRVE
-893 VSENVNLP
+893 LP
-901 AASFIEWGG
+901 PASFIEWGG
-910 QYQNLQAAQARL
+910 QYQNLQAAKERL
-922 GLVVPVCFAL
+922 SIVVPICFTV

-940 LGGWVPALAVFSAIP
+940 LGGWIPALSVFSAIP

-999 QRLDKGMSLDDA
+999 QRLDAGLALDDA
-1011 ICDGALA
+1011 ICEGALA

-1034 VPMAIATGTGAEV
+1034 VPMAIATGTGSEV

-1074 RLVLRENGQDVG
+1074 RLVLHTDEDKRS
-1086 WREKWRAMLR
+1086 WREKWWDRIR
-1096 LNLTRDERR
+1096 RNLTRTERR
-1105 EYPTGE
+1105 EWSE
-1111 I
+1111 IT

>member
-1 MVTETRPTPEVGN
+1 MAIDQT
-14 HTGSAS
+14 SS
-20 HRHGLIGAILDIAV
+20 HSDENSHHHGLIGMILDVAV
-34 RFRWAVIVLTVFAA
+34 RFRWAIIVLTIFAA
-48 IYGAMNLLRLPIDAV
+48 IYGAFNLLRLPIDAV

-68 TQVQINTSASALSP
+68 TQVQINTSAAALSP

-165 YTIEYEYPGGRDA
+165 YTIEYEHPGGKGA
-178 PKGGRTGWQPDG
+178 TTGGRTGWQRDG

-197 ERLDTEV
+197 DRLESEV

-234 GGYEKQFLV
+234 GGFEKQFLV

-255 SFDTLIDALE
+255 SFDSLINALE
-265 AANLAEGA
+265 AANLAAGA
-273 NFVDRAGEALLVRVD
+273 NFVDRADEALLVRVD
-288 ARLGGTQ
+288 ARLGGIA
-295 DIEQAVVATR
+295 DIEEAVVATR

-310 RIGDVASVRIGGDL
+310 RIGDVANVEIGGDL

-333 EEAVVGTVLMRSGE
+333 DEAVVGTVLMRSGE
-347 NSRTVAAASAERLEE
+347 NSRTVSAQAADRLEE
-362 VRASLPAGVVAEI
+362 VRASLPDGVVAEI

-387 ATVEKNLLEG
+387 ATVEKNLVEG
-397 ALLVIAVLFLMLGN
+397 ALLVIAVLFLLLGN

-419 LVIPVSMLMA
+419 LVIPISMLMA
-429 AVGMN
+429 AIGMN

-467 LAARQHHEGRLL
+467 LATRQHREGRLL

-485 TETRLAAQEMIRPTV
+485 TETRLAAQEMIKPTV

-550 AVLLNRKLTEKD
+550 AVLLNKKLTEKE
-562 VKPVRIAKERYG
+562 VKPIRMAKDRYG
-574 PALRRAIAR
+574 PAIRKTIAR

-592 GMFAVAALMFT
+592 GLFAVAAIMFG

-628 SLERSLAMQRQV
+628 SLERSLAMQRRV
-640 EDKLEAFPQV
+640 EDRLEEFPQV

-686 PDLSKDELVA
+686 PDLPKDELVG
-696 EMEESLSGL
+696 EMESALGGL

-743 TRSAGEVA
+743 TEAAGDVA

-788 TVEEVAQSV
+788 TVEDVAQSV

-852 DFQVVDG
+852 DFEVVDG

-885 FVEEARAG
+885 FVEEAQEG
-893 VSENVNLP
+893 VSAQVDLP
-901 AASFIEWGG
+901 PASFIEWGG
-910 QYQNLQAAQARL
+910 QYQNLQEAQARL
-922 GLVVPVCFAL
+922 AIVVPICFAV
-932 VLLLLFMA
+932 VLLLLYMA

-965 ALRGMPFSVS
+965 VLRGMPFSVS

-999 QRLDKGMSLDDA
+999 QRLESGMPLDDA
-1011 ICDGALA
+1011 IADDALA

-1034 VPMAIATGTGAEV
+1034 VPMALATGTGAEV

-1074 RLVLRENGQDVG
+1074 RLVLHSSDDERS
-1086 WREKWRAMLR
+1086 WREKWWDRLR
-1096 LNLTRDERR
+1096 RNVTSDEER
-1105 EYPTGE
+1105 ELKD
-1111 I
+1111 IA

>member
-1 MVTETRPTPEVGN
+1 MAID
-14 HTGSAS
+14 HTAPSATDS
-20 HRHGLIGAILDIAV
+20 SGEEGHRHGLIGIVLDIAV
-34 RFRWAVIVLTVFAA
+34 RFRWAIIVLTAFAA
-48 IYGAMNLLRLPIDAV
+48 IYGAFNLLRLPIDAV

-68 TQVQINTSASALSP
+68 TQVQINTSAPALSP

-124 TDIYFARQQVNERL
+124 TDLYFARQQVNERL
-138 APIGASL
+138 SPIGASL

-165 YTIEYEYPGGRDA
+165 YTIEYEHPGGRGA
-178 PKGGRTGWQPDG
+178 STGGQIGWQPDG

-197 ERLDTEV
+197 DRLESEV

-234 GGYEKQFLV
+234 GGFEKQFVV

-255 SFDTLIDALE
+255 SFNSLIDALE
-265 AANLAEGA
+265 AANLAAGA
-273 NFVDRAGEALLVRVD
+273 NFVDRADEALLVRVD
-288 ARLGGTQ
+288 ARLGSIA
-295 DIEQAVVATR
+295 DIEEAVIATR

-310 RIGDVASVRIGGDL
+310 RIGDVADVEIGGDL

-333 EEAVVGTVLMRSGE
+333 EEAVVGTVLMRAGE
-347 NSRTVAAASAERLEE
+347 NSRTVAAGAADRLEE
-362 VRASLPAGVVAEI
+362 VRASLPEGIVAEI

-397 ALLVIAVLFLMLGN
+397 ALLVIAVLFLLLGN
-411 IRAAIIAA
+411 IRAAIITA
-419 LVIPVSMLMA
+419 LVIPISMLMA
-429 AVGMN
+429 AIGMN

-467 LAARQHHEGRLL
+467 LAARQHREGRLL
-479 SLGERL
+479 TLGERL
-485 TETRLAAQEMIRPTV
+485 TETRLAAQEMIKPTV
-500 YGQAIILLVY
+500 YGQAIIFLVF

-518 VEGKTFSPMAITVML
+518 IEGKTFSPMAITMML
-533 ALASAF
+533 ALGSAF

-550 AVLLNRKLTEKD
+550 AVLLNKKLTEKE
-562 VKPVRIAKERYG
+562 VKPIRWAKARYG
-574 PALRRAIAR
+574 PAVRKSIAR
-583 PWPVIGAGA
+583 PWPVIGTGI
-592 GMFAVAALMFT
+592 GIFAVAAFIFG

-614 ERDIAVQSL
+614 ERDLLVQSI

-628 SLERSLAMQRQV
+628 PIERSVDMQRQV
-640 EDKLEAFPQV
+640 EKRIEQFPEV
-650 ELVFSRTG
+650 ALVFSKTG

-670 ASDAYVI
+670 ISDGFVI

-686 PDLSKDELVA
+686 PSKSKEELVV
-696 EMEESLSGL
+696 ELEEALDGL
-705 VGNLYEFSQPIE
+705 IGNLYEFTQPIE
-717 LRFNELIAGV
+717 MRFNELIAGS
-727 RGDVAVKL
+727 RSDLAVKI
-735 YGDDLTAL
+735 YGDDLTQL
-743 TRSAGEVA
+743 TGAADDVA
-751 GVLRGVEGAA
+751 DTLREVEGAA
-761 DVKVQQ
+761 DVRMQQ

-773 LDIAFDRPTIARYGL
+773 LDIAFDRPAIARYGL
-788 TVEEVAQSV
+788 NVEDVAQSV

-807 LVFEG
+807 MVFEG
-812 DRRFDVV
+812 DRRFEVI
-819 VRLADATRDDFDQ
+819 VRLKDATRNDFDQ

-852 DFQVVDG
+852 DFRVVDG

-885 FVEEARAG
+885 FVEEAQAG
-893 VSENVNLP
+893 VADQVDLP
-901 AASFIEWGG
+901 PASFIEWGG
-910 QYQNLQAAQARL
+910 QYENLQAAQARMA
-922 GLVVPVCFAL
+922 LVVPVCFAL

-940 LGGWVPALAVFSAIP
+940 LGGWVSALAVFSAIP

-965 ALRGMPFSVS
+965 ALRGLPFSVS

-999 QRLDKGMSLDDA
+999 QRLDSGMPLDEA
-1011 ICDGALA
+1011 IADGALA

-1074 RLVLRENGQDVG
+1074 RLVLNRSD
-1086 WREKWRAMLR
+1086 
-1096 LNLTRDERR
+1096 DERSWR
-1105 EYPTGE
+1105 RNGGTGCAAT
-1111 I
+1111 

>member
-1 MVTETRPTPEVGN
+1 MAIDQTSSHSDE
-14 HTGSAS
+14 GS
-20 HRHGLIGAILDIAV
+20 HHHGLIGMILDVAV
-34 RFRWAVIVLTVFAA
+34 RFRWAIIVLTIFAA
-48 IYGAMNLLRLPIDAV
+48 IYGAFNLLRLPIDAV

-68 TQVQINTSASALSP
+68 TQVQINTSAAALSP

-165 YTIEYEYPGGRDA
+165 YTIEYEHPGGKGA
-178 PKGGRTGWQPDG
+178 TTGGRTGWQRDG

-197 ERLDTEV
+197 DRLESEV

-234 GGYEKQFLV
+234 GGFEKQFLV

-255 SFDTLIDALE
+255 SFDSLINALE
-265 AANLAEGA
+265 AANLAAGA
-273 NFVDRAGEALLVRVD
+273 NFVDRADEALLVRVD
-288 ARLGGTQ
+288 ARLGGIA
-295 DIEQAVVATR
+295 DIEEAVVATR

-310 RIGDVASVRIGGDL
+310 RIGDVANVEIGGDL

-347 NSRTVAAASAERLEE
+347 NSRTVSAQAADRLEE
-362 VRASLPAGVVAEI
+362 VRASLPDGVVAEI

-387 ATVEKNLLEG
+387 ATVEKNLVEG
-397 ALLVIAVLFLMLGN
+397 ALLVIAVLFLLLGN

-419 LVIPVSMLMA
+419 LVIPISMLMA
-429 AVGMN
+429 AIGMN

-467 LAARQHHEGRLL
+467 LATRQHREGRLL

-485 TETRLAAQEMIRPTV
+485 TETRLAAQEMIKPTV

-550 AVLLNRKLTEKD
+550 AVLLNKKLTEKE
-562 VKPVRIAKERYG
+562 VKPIRMAKDRYG
-574 PALRRAIAR
+574 PAIRKTIAR

-592 GMFAVAALMFT
+592 GLFAVAAIMFG

-628 SLERSLAMQRQV
+628 SLERSLAMQRRV
-640 EDKLEAFPQV
+640 EDRLEEFPQV

-686 PDLSKDELVA
+686 PDLPKDELVG
-696 EMEESLSGL
+696 EMESALGGL

-743 TRSAGEVA
+743 TEAAGDVA
-751 GVLRGVEGAA
+751 GVLRAVEGAA

-788 TVEEVAQSV
+788 TVEDVAQSV

-852 DFQVVDG
+852 DFEVVDG

-885 FVEEARAG
+885 FVEEAQEG
-893 VSENVNLP
+893 VSAQVDLP
-901 AASFIEWGG
+901 PASFIEWGG
-910 QYQNLQAAQARL
+910 QYQNLQEAQARL
-922 GLVVPVCFAL
+922 AIVVPICFAV
-932 VLLLLFMA
+932 VLLLLYMA

-965 ALRGMPFSVS
+965 VLRGMPFSVS

-999 QRLDKGMSLDDA
+999 QRLESGMPLDEA
-1011 ICDGALA
+1011 IADGALA

-1034 VPMAIATGTGAEV
+1034 VPMALATGTGAEV

-1074 RLVLRENGQDVG
+1074 RLVLHRSDDGRS
-1086 WREKWRAMLR
+1086 WREKWWDRPR
-1096 LNLTRDERR
+1096 RNVTSDE
-1105 EYPTGE
+1105 EAE
-1111 I
+1111 LKDIA

>member
-1 MVTETRPTPEVGN
+1 MSSDEG
-14 HTGSAS
+14 S
-20 HRHGLIGAILDIAV
+20 HRHGPIGVILDIAV
-34 RFRWAVIVLTVFAA
+34 RFRWAIIVLTVFAA
-48 IYGAMNLLRLPIDAV
+48 IYGAFNLVRLPIDAV

-68 TQVQINTSASALSP
+68 TQVQINTSAAALSP

-124 TDIYFARQQVNERL
+124 TDLYFARQQVNERL

-165 YTIEYEYPGGRDA
+165 YTIEYEYPGGRGA
-178 PKGGRTGWQPDG
+178 STGGRTGWQSDG

-197 ERLDTEV
+197 DRLESEV

-234 GGYEKQFLV
+234 GGFEKQFLV

-255 SFDTLIDALE
+255 SFDSLIDALE
-265 AANLAEGA
+265 AANLAAGA
-273 NFVDRAGEALLVRVD
+273 NFVDRADEALLVRVD
-288 ARLGGTQ
+288 ARLGSIA
-295 DIEQAVVATR
+295 DIEEAVIATR

-310 RIGDVASVRIGGDL
+310 RIGDVADVEIGGDL

-333 EEAVVGTVLMRSGE
+333 EEAVVGTVLMRAGE
-347 NSRTVAAASAERLEE
+347 NSRTVAAGAAERLEE
-362 VRASLPAGVVAEI
+362 VRASLPDGVVAEI

-387 ATVEKNLLEG
+387 STVEKNLLEG
-397 ALLVIAVLFLMLGN
+397 ALLVIAVLFLLLGN
-411 IRAAIIAA
+411 IRAAIITA

-467 LAARQHHEGRLL
+467 LAARQHREGRLL
-479 SLGERL
+479 TLGERL
-485 TETRLAAQEMIRPTV
+485 TETRLAAQEMIKPTV
-500 YGQAIILLVY
+500 YGQAIIFLVF

-518 VEGKTFSPMAITVML
+518 VEGKTFSPMAITMML

-550 AVLLNRKLTEKD
+550 AVLLNKKLTEKE
-562 VKPVRIAKERYG
+562 VKPIRWAKERYG
-574 PALRRAIAR
+574 PAVRKVIAR
-583 PWPVIGAGA
+583 PWPMIGAGV
-592 GMFAVAALMFT
+592 GLFTVAVFVFG

-628 SLERSLAMQRQV
+628 SLERSLAMQRRV
-640 EDKLEAFPQV
+640 EDRLEEFPQV
-650 ELVFSRTG
+650 DLVFSRTG

-677 LKPREEWPD
+677 LKPRDEWPD
-686 PDLSKDELVA
+686 PDLPKDELVG
-696 EMEESLSGL
+696 EMESALGGL
-705 VGNLYEFSQPIE
+705 IGNLYEFSQPIE

-743 TRSAGEVA
+743 TEAAGEVA
-751 GVLRGVEGAA
+751 GVLGGVEGAA

-819 VRLADATRDDFDQ
+819 VRLEDATRDDFDQ

-885 FVEEARAG
+885 FVEEAQERVSTG
-893 VSENVNLP
+893 VDMP
-901 AASFIEWGG
+901 PASFIEWGG
-910 QYQNLQAAQARL
+910 QYQNLQEAQARL
-922 GLVVPVCFAL
+922 TIVVPIAFAL

-965 ALRGMPFSVS
+965 ALRGLPFSVS

-999 QRLDKGMSLDDA
+999 QRLDSGMSLDEA
-1011 ICDGALA
+1011 IADGALA

-1074 RLVLRENGQDVG
+1074 RLVLDDGKEKRSWRQRWWDRLRRNVTPEERKELRDV
-1086 WREKWRAMLR
+1086 
-1096 LNLTRDERR
+1096 T
-1105 EYPTGE
+1105 
-1111 I
+1111 

>member
-1 MVTETRPTPEVGN
+1 MAIDQT
-14 HTGSAS
+14 SS
-20 HRHGLIGAILDIAV
+20 HSDENSHHHGLIGMILDVAV
-34 RFRWAVIVLTVFAA
+34 RFRWAIIVLTIFAA
-48 IYGAMNLLRLPIDAV
+48 IYGAFNLLRLPIDAV

-68 TQVQINTSASALSP
+68 TQVQINTSAAALSP

-165 YTIEYEYPGGRDA
+165 YTIEYEHPGGKGA
-178 PKGGRTGWQPDG
+178 TTGGRTGWQRDG

-197 ERLDTEV
+197 DRLESEV

-234 GGYEKQFLV
+234 GGFEKQFLV

-255 SFDTLIDALE
+255 SFDSLINALE
-265 AANLAEGA
+265 AANLAAGA
-273 NFVDRAGEALLVRVD
+273 NFVDRADEALLVRVD
-288 ARLGGTQ
+288 ARLGGIA
-295 DIEQAVVATR
+295 DIEEAVVATR

-310 RIGDVASVRIGGDL
+310 RIGDVANVEIGGDL

-333 EEAVVGTVLMRSGE
+333 DEAVVGTVLMRSGE
-347 NSRTVAAASAERLEE
+347 NSRTVSAQAADRLEE
-362 VRASLPAGVVAEI
+362 VRASLPDGVVAEI

-387 ATVEKNLLEG
+387 ATVEKNLVEG
-397 ALLVIAVLFLMLGN
+397 ALLVIAVLFLLLGN

-419 LVIPVSMLMA
+419 LVIPISMLMA
-429 AVGMN
+429 AIGMN

-467 LAARQHHEGRLL
+467 LATRQHREGRLL

-485 TETRLAAQEMIRPTV
+485 TETRLAAQEMIKPTV

-550 AVLLNRKLTEKD
+550 AVLLNKKLTEKE
-562 VKPVRIAKERYG
+562 VKPIRMAKDRYG
-574 PALRRAIAR
+574 PAIRKTIAR

-592 GMFAVAALMFT
+592 GLFAVAAIMFG

-628 SLERSLAMQRQV
+628 SLERSLAMQRRV
-640 EDKLEAFPQV
+640 EDRLEEFPQV

-686 PDLSKDELVA
+686 PDLPKDELVG
-696 EMEESLSGL
+696 EMESALGGL

-743 TRSAGEVA
+743 TEAAGDVA

-788 TVEEVAQSV
+788 TVEDVAQSV

-852 DFQVVDG
+852 DFEVVDG

-885 FVEEARAG
+885 FVEEAQEG
-893 VSENVNLP
+893 VSAQVDLP
-901 AASFIEWGG
+901 PASFIEWGG
-910 QYQNLQAAQARL
+910 QYQNLQEAQARL
-922 GLVVPVCFAL
+922 AIVVPICFAV
-932 VLLLLFMA
+932 VLLLLYMA

-965 ALRGMPFSVS
+965 VLRGMPFSVS

-999 QRLDKGMSLDDA
+999 QRLESGMPLDDA
-1011 ICDGALA
+1011 IADGALA

-1034 VPMAIATGTGAEV
+1034 VPMALATGTGAEV

-1074 RLVLRENGQDVG
+1074 RLVLHSSDDERS
-1086 WREKWRAMLR
+1086 WREKWWDRLR
-1096 LNLTRDERR
+1096 RNVTSDE
-1105 EYPTGE
+1105 EAE
-1111 I
+1111 LKDIA

>member
-1 MVTETRPTPEVGN
+1 MAIDHPAP
-14 HTGSAS
+14 SAADSSGEES
-20 HRHGLIGAILDIAV
+20 HRHGLVGMVLDVAV
-34 RFRWAVIVLTVFAA
+34 RFRWAIIVLTVFAA
-48 IYGAMNLLRLPIDAV
+48 IYGAFNLLRLPIDAV

-68 TQVQINTSASALSP
+68 TQVQINTSAPALSP

-124 TDIYFARQQVNERL
+124 TDLYFARQQVNERL

-165 YTIEYEYPGGRDA
+165 YTIEYEHPGGRGA
-178 PKGGRTGWQPDG
+178 PTGRSTGWQADG

-197 ERLDTEV
+197 DRLESEV

-234 GGYEKQFLV
+234 GGFEKQFLV

-255 SFDTLIDALE
+255 SFDSLIDALE
-265 AANLAEGA
+265 AANLAAGA
-273 NFVDRAGEALLVRVD
+273 NFVDRADEALLVRVD
-288 ARLGGTQ
+288 ARLGSIA
-295 DIEQAVVATR
+295 DIEEAVVATR

-310 RIGDVASVRIGGDL
+310 RIGDVAMVEIGGDL

-333 EEAVVGTVLMRSGE
+333 EEAVVGTVLMRAGE
-347 NSRTVAAASAERLEE
+347 NSRTVAAGAAERLEE
-362 VRASLPAGVVAEI
+362 VRASLPDGIEAEI

-397 ALLVIAVLFLMLGN
+397 ALLVIAVLFLLLGN
-411 IRAAIIAA
+411 IRAAIITA
-419 LVIPVSMLMA
+419 LVIPISMLMA
-429 AVGMN
+429 AIGMN

-467 LAARQHHEGRLL
+467 LAMRQHREGRLL
-479 SLGERL
+479 TLGERL
-485 TETRLAAQEMIRPTV
+485 TETRLAAQEMIKPTV
-500 YGQAIILLVY
+500 YGQAIIFLVF

-518 VEGKTFSPMAITVML
+518 VEGKTFSPMAITMML

-550 AVLLNRKLTEKD
+550 AVLLNKKLTEKE
-562 VKPVRIAKERYG
+562 VKPIRWAKDRYG
-574 PALRRAIAR
+574 PALRKAIAR
-583 PWPVIGAGA
+583 PWPVIGG
-592 GMFAVAALMFT
+592 GVGVFALAAFIFG

-614 ERDIAVQSL
+614 ETDLAVQSL

-628 SLERSLAMQRQV
+628 SLERSLSMQRRV
-640 EDKLEAFPQV
+640 EDRLEEFPQV

-696 EMEESLSGL
+696 QMEEGLGEL

-743 TRSAGEVA
+743 TEAAGDVA
-751 GVLRGVEGAA
+751 GVLQGVEGAA

-788 TVEEVAQSV
+788 TVEDVAQSV

-812 DRRFDVV
+812 DRRFEVI
-819 VRLADATRDDFDQ
+819 VRLEAAARDDFDQ

-845 VPLRTLA
+845 VPLRALA
-852 DFQVVDG
+852 DFRVVDG

-885 FVEEARAG
+885 FVEEAQEG
-893 VSENVNLP
+893 VAAQVDMP
-901 AASFIEWGG
+901 PASFIEWGG

-922 GLVVPVCFAL
+922 AVVVPVCFAL

-955 MALAGGVFAL
+955 MALAGGIFAL
-965 ALRGMPFSVS
+965 ALRGLPFSVS

-999 QRLDKGMSLDDA
+999 QRLDKGMALDEA
-1011 ICDGALA
+1011 IEDGAMA
-1018 RLRPVLMTALV
+1018 RMRPVLMTALV

-1060 TATALTLFVLPAIA
+1060 TATILTLFVLPAIA
-1074 RLVLRENGQDVG
+1074 RLVLHRSDDERS
-1086 WREKWRAMLR
+1086 WREKWWDRLR
-1096 LNLTRDERR
+1096 RNVTREERDELK
-1105 EYPTGE
+1105 EVT
-1111 I
+1111 

>member
-1 MVTETRPTPEVGN
+1 MAIDQTSSHSDE
-14 HTGSAS
+14 GS
-20 HRHGLIGAILDIAV
+20 HHHGLIGMILDVAV
-34 RFRWAVIVLTVFAA
+34 RFRWAIIVLTIFAA
-48 IYGAMNLLRLPIDAV
+48 IYGAFNLLRLPIDAV

-68 TQVQINTSASALSP
+68 TQVQINTSAAALSP

-165 YTIEYEYPGGRDA
+165 YTIEYEHPGGKGA
-178 PKGGRTGWQPDG
+178 TTGGRTGWQRDG

-197 ERLDTEV
+197 DRLESEV

-234 GGYEKQFLV
+234 GGFEKQFLV

-255 SFDTLIDALE
+255 SFDSLINALE
-265 AANLAEGA
+265 AANLAAGA
-273 NFVDRAGEALLVRVD
+273 NFVDRADEALLVRVD
-288 ARLGGTQ
+288 ARLGGIA
-295 DIEQAVVATR
+295 DIEEAVVATR

-310 RIGDVASVRIGGDL
+310 RIGDVANVEIGGDL

-347 NSRTVAAASAERLEE
+347 NSRTVSAQAADRLEE
-362 VRASLPAGVVAEI
+362 VRASLPDGVVAEI

-387 ATVEKNLLEG
+387 ATVEKNLVEG
-397 ALLVIAVLFLMLGN
+397 ALLVIAVLFLLLGN

-419 LVIPVSMLMA
+419 LVIPISMLMA
-429 AVGMN
+429 AIGMN

-467 LAARQHHEGRLL
+467 LATRQHREGRLL

-485 TETRLAAQEMIRPTV
+485 TETRLAAQEMIKPTV

-550 AVLLNRKLTEKD
+550 AVLLNKKLTEKE
-562 VKPVRIAKERYG
+562 VKPIRMAKDRYG
-574 PALRRAIAR
+574 PAIRKTIAR

-592 GMFAVAALMFT
+592 GLFAVAAIMFG

-628 SLERSLAMQRQV
+628 SLERSLAMQRRV
-640 EDKLEAFPQV
+640 EDRLEEFPQV

-686 PDLSKDELVA
+686 PDLPKDELVG
-696 EMEESLSGL
+696 EMESALGGL

-743 TRSAGEVA
+743 TEAAGDVA

-788 TVEEVAQSV
+788 TVEDVAQSV

-852 DFQVVDG
+852 DFEVVDG

-885 FVEEARAG
+885 FVEEAQEG
-893 VSENVNLP
+893 VSAQVDLP
-901 AASFIEWGG
+901 PASFIEWGG
-910 QYQNLQAAQARL
+910 QYQNLQEAQARL
-922 GLVVPVCFAL
+922 AIVVPICFAV
-932 VLLLLFMA
+932 VLLLLYMA

-965 ALRGMPFSVS
+965 VLRGMPFSVS

-999 QRLDKGMSLDDA
+999 QRLESGMPLDDA
-1011 ICDGALA
+1011 IADGALA

-1034 VPMAIATGTGAEV
+1034 VPMALATGTGAEV

-1074 RLVLRENGQDVG
+1074 RLVLHSSDDERS
-1086 WREKWRAMLR
+1086 WREKWWDRLR
-1096 LNLTRDERR
+1096 RNVTSDEER
-1105 EYPTGE
+1105 ELKD
-1111 I
+1111 IA

>member
-1 MVTETRPTPEVGN
+1 MAIDQTTASSPMSSDEG
-14 HTGSAS
+14 S
-20 HRHGLIGAILDIAV
+20 HRHGPIGVILDVAV
-34 RFRWAVIVLTVFAA
+34 RFRWAIIVLTVFAA
-48 IYGAMNLLRLPIDAV
+48 IYGAFNLVRLPIDAV

-68 TQVQINTSASALSP
+68 TQVQINTSAAALSP

-124 TDIYFARQQVNERL
+124 TDLYFARQQVNERL

-165 YTIEYEYPGGRDA
+165 YTIEYEHPGGKGA
-178 PKGGRTGWQPDG
+178 TTGGRTGWQSDG

-197 ERLDTEV
+197 DRLESEV

-234 GGYEKQFLV
+234 GGFEKQFLV

-255 SFDTLIDALE
+255 SFDSLIDALE
-265 AANLAEGA
+265 AANLAAGA
-273 NFVDRAGEALLVRVD
+273 NFVDRADEALLVRVD
-288 ARLGGTQ
+288 ARLGSIA
-295 DIEQAVVATR
+295 DIEEAVIATR

-310 RIGDVASVRIGGDL
+310 RIGDVADVEIGGDL

-333 EEAVVGTVLMRSGE
+333 EEAVVGTVLMRAGE
-347 NSRTVAAASAERLEE
+347 NSRTVAAGAAERLEE
-362 VRASLPAGVVAEI
+362 VRASLPDGVVAEI

-387 ATVEKNLLEG
+387 STVEKNLLEG
-397 ALLVIAVLFLMLGN
+397 ALLVIAVLFLLLGN
-411 IRAAIIAA
+411 IRAAIITA

-467 LAARQHHEGRLL
+467 LAARQHREGRLL
-479 SLGERL
+479 TLGERL
-485 TETRLAAQEMIRPTV
+485 TETRLAAQEMIKPTV
-500 YGQAIILLVY
+500 YGQAIIFLVF

-518 VEGKTFSPMAITVML
+518 VEGKTFSPMAITMML

-550 AVLLNRKLTEKD
+550 AVLLNKKLTEKE
-562 VKPVRIAKERYG
+562 VKPIRWAKERYG
-574 PALRRAIAR
+574 PAVRKAIAR
-583 PWPVIGAGA
+583 PWPMIGAGV
-592 GMFAVAALMFT
+592 GLFTVAVFVFG

-628 SLERSLAMQRQV
+628 SLERSLAMQRRV
-640 EDKLEAFPQV
+640 EDRLEEFPQV
-650 ELVFSRTG
+650 DLVFSRTG

-677 LKPREEWPD
+677 LKPRDEWPD
-686 PDLSKDELVA
+686 PDLPKDELVG
-696 EMEESLSGL
+696 EMESALGGL
-705 VGNLYEFSQPIE
+705 IGNLYEFSQPIE

-743 TRSAGEVA
+743 TEAAGEVA
-751 GVLRGVEGAA
+751 GVLGGVEGAA

-819 VRLADATRDDFDQ
+819 VRLEDATRDDFDQ

-885 FVEEARAG
+885 FVEEAQERVSTG
-893 VSENVNLP
+893 VDMP
-901 AASFIEWGG
+901 PASFIEWGG
-910 QYQNLQAAQARL
+910 QYQNLQEAQARL
-922 GLVVPVCFAL
+922 TIVVPIAFAL

-965 ALRGMPFSVS
+965 ALRGLPFSVS

-999 QRLDKGMSLDDA
+999 QRLDSGMSLDEA
-1011 ICDGALA
+1011 IADGALA

-1074 RLVLRENGQDVG
+1074 RLVLDDGKEKRSWRQRWWDRLRRNVTPEERKELRDV
-1086 WREKWRAMLR
+1086 
-1096 LNLTRDERR
+1096 T
-1105 EYPTGE
+1105 
-1111 I
+1111 